1 VGADAVG
8 MVEGSTDTPHWPGV
22 NVPPG
27 SKGRACPHGG
37 SPGTWEALVTPPL
50 SGQGYR
56 TNKSQVHGNQIPPA
70 VEANCG
76 QGWYRDA
83 SASEAHRDG
92 GKGVGASA

>member
-1 VGADAVG
+1 VGADVVNFA
-8 MVEGSTDTPHWPGV
+8 ESSTDTPHWLGV

-27 SKGRACPHGG
+27 SKNRACPHEGF
-37 SPGTWEALVTPPL
+37 PGTWEALVVPPS

-56 TNKSQVHGNQIPPA
+56 TFKSQVHGNQVPPA
-70 VEANCG
+70 VEANSG

-83 SASEAHRDG
+83 SASEAHRDD